1 MHRKHPFISVILILL
16 LTACEHEISYD
27 YPTLDEPLVNI
38 EGRITNEGAYVRISK
53 TQPVTTP
60 SQYQAIGNADVWIE
74 SDNGITEQL
83 HFVDSCGM
91 YLPEKELIGKV
102 GHSYTLHVVIDGHTF
117 EGTSTMPPPAP
128 ITETKFR
135 WLDIQYERI
144 LHYDLTAIDPQPE
157 TLNYYWYRMLRGNQV
172 YRWNAIDDRGCP
184 AGFFVRDIICMSEG
198 MKKDQD
204 YEDRVLVDGDTINLE
219 LLTIDKP
226 TYDYL
231 QSLIMSR
238 QTSANPTTNL
248 KGSCTGFFTAASITH
263 SDQEVFRYEQITE

>member
-74 SDNGITEQL
+74 SDNGITEKL

>member
-1 MHRKHPFISVILILL
+1 MHRKHLFISVILILL

-102 GHSYTLHVVIDGHTF
+102 GHSYTLHVVIGGHTF

-184 AGFFVRDIICMSEG
+184 TGFFVRDIICMSEG

>member
-1 MHRKHPFISVILILL
+1 MHRQYLFISVILMLL
-16 LTACEHEISYD
+16 FTACEHEISYD

-38 EGRITNEGAYVRISK
+38 EGRITNEGAYVRISM
-53 TQPVTTP
+53 TQSVTTP
-60 SQYQAIGNADVWIE
+60 SQYQTIGNADVWIE
-74 SDNGITEQL
+74 SDNGITEKL
-83 HFVDSCGM
+83 HFVDSCGI

-102 GHSYTLHVVIDGHTF
+102 GHSYTLHVVIDGHTY

-184 AGFFVRDIICMSEG
+184 VGFFVRDIICMAEG

-204 YEDRVLVDGDTINLE
+204 YQDRVLVDGDTINLE

-231 QSLIMSR
+231 QSLLMSR

-248 KGSCTGFFTAASITH
+248 KGGCIGFFTAASITH